1 MASNVTMIPP
11 KTGQPDILRV
21 AAYCRVSSDS
31 TDQLHSYAAQIRE
44 YTRQISDHVGWEM
57 VDVYADE
64 GLTGTKLDKREDFNR
79 MMADC
84 RKGKIDRILVKSI
97 SRFARNTRDC
107 LASLRELSR
116 LGISVYFEK
125 ENIDTGTLTTELMVS
140 VSASLAQ
147 QESISISQNQRMSYQ
162 RRMERGEFI
171 TCTAPFGYEMP
182 DGKNLEIKES
192 DAEVV
197 RWMFHAYLD
206 GHSTAWI
213 ADEMNRKN
221 IPTAWKRG
229 IWHEQVIRKMLSNE
243 KYIGD
248 SLCQKTFT
256 TNAFPFFRK
265 LNQGETDQYYIENTH
280 PAIVT
285 RETFQKVQYL
295 MKRRA
300 ERRSVPQQESPLSRK
315 ITCGACGTPYMRRI
329 SKSGLVTWVC
339 RKHDRKATNCLNGRV
354 SETEFYTAFV
364 RMYNKL
370 KLHEG
375 IVLQPVLNQLDDL
388 NTALQR
394 DNPAMLEVNRAIAQA
409 TEQSYNISK
418 LRAGGLLDA
427 DACAAK
433 LTAISAQLTQLRAKR
448 RRILQNDDIEETVET
463 IRQTVEMVRNGPD
476 ILESFD
482 ETMFAS
488 LIERIIV
495 DSRSGVRF
503 RLKGGIE
510 LAEQLGEA
518 AR

>member
-1 MASNVTMIPP
+1 MIAKPQTVSMAES
-11 KTGQPDILRV
+11 R
-21 AAYCRVSSDS
+21 
-31 TDQLHSYAAQIRE
+31 
-44 YTRQISDHVGWEM
+44 RQ
-57 VDVYADE
+57 
-64 GLTGTKLDKREDFNR
+64 
-79 MMADC
+79 
-84 RKGKIDRILVKSI
+84 
-97 SRFARNTRDC
+97 
-107 LASLRELSR
+107 SL
-116 LGISVYFEK
+116 
-125 ENIDTGTLTTELMVS
+125 
-140 VSASLAQ
+140 
-147 QESISISQNQRMSYQ
+147 
-162 RRMERGEFI
+162 
-171 TCTAPFGYEMP
+171 
-182 DGKNLEIKES
+182 
-192 DAEVV
+192 
-197 RWMFHAYLD
+197 
-206 GHSTAWI
+206 
-213 ADEMNRKN
+213 
-221 IPTAWKRG
+221 
-229 IWHEQVIRKMLSNE
+229 
-243 KYIGD
+243 
-248 SLCQKTFT
+248 
-256 TNAFPFFRK
+256 
-265 LNQGETDQYYIENTH
+265 
-280 PAIVT
+280 
-285 RETFQKVQYL
+285 
-295 MKRRA
+295 
-300 ERRSVPQQESPLSRK
+300 
-315 ITCGACGTPYMRRI
+315 
-329 SKSGLVTWVC
+329 
-339 RKHDRKATNCLNGRV
+339 
-354 SETEFYTAFV
+354 YTAFV

-448 RRILQNDDIEETVET
+448 RRLLQNDDIEETVET